1 MNTVLGQEGKW
12 AVPLSARARLA
23 CLGVVA
29 LAIALRFPCLVSH
42 PRMWAEE
49 GLFFARARTL
59 PLWDALT
66 IGHVGYLLLFTNV
79 AALLAA
85 RVPLEQAPAVTT
97 ALAFAVQLL
106 PFAVVLAGKSS
117 LWRNPVRQLASVLVL
132 LFVLPNRETWLTTT
146 NSQFVLSLA
155 VFLVALE
162 DKEPSRAGLALRGAL
177 VVLAGLTGPP
187 SCLLVPVFAWRAFR
201 ERTRSA
207 GLLFALLAGCC
218 LVQAG
223 YLLHA
228 GLANPQVLAVR
239 RAPIT
244 LVLLGEI
251 ILVKTLAVPLVGEH
265 AALMIQEWVTRQ
277 LGHVLLALGSVTL
290 WAGLLALA
298 ANAVPKTLRAPL
310 LVGVIMLIVTASA
323 FSIGAKEGLVV
334 PMHGERYYQA
344 PNSALF
350 IALATGAG
358 WPSWKSVLR
367 GALVGLAIIIGFVTY
382 RQPFGWTEGPDWRA
396 EIALWRADPS
406 HRIRIWPD
414 GWAMP
419 LDPRVAR

>member
-1 MNTVLGQEGKW
+1 VG
-12 AVPLSARARLA
+12 A
-23 CLGVVA
+23 VA
-29 LAIALRFPCLVSH
+29 LAIALRFPSLISH

-49 GLFFARARTL
+49 ALVFFVGARTL
-59 PLWDALT
+59 PLWNALT
-66 IGHVGYLLLFTNV
+66 LAHAGYLSLFTNV
-79 AALLAA
+79 AGLLAA
-85 RVPLEQAPAVTT
+85 WAPLEQAPAVTT

-117 LWRNPVRQLASVLVL
+117 LWRNPGRQLVSALVL

-146 NSQFVLSLA
+146 SSQFVLSLA

-162 DKEPSRAGLALRGAL
+162 DEEPSRAGLALRGGL

-201 ERTRSA
+201 VRTRSA

-223 YLLHA
+223 YLLHDVF
-228 GLANPQVLAVR
+228 ANPQVFALR
-239 RAPIT
+239 RLPIT
-244 LVLLGEI
+244 PVLLGEI

-265 AALMIQEWVTRQ
+265 AASMIQQWVTQ
-277 LGHVLLALGSVTL
+277 LQRGHVLLALGSVAL

-310 LVGVIMLIVTASA
+310 LVGVISVTVASSA
-323 FSIGAKEGLVV
+323 LALGAKEPLLV
-334 PMHGERYYQA
+334 PMSGERYYQA

-350 IALATGAG
+350 VALAAGAG

-367 GALVGLAIIIGFVTY
+367 GALVGLAIIIGFATY

-396 EIALWRADPS
+396 EIALWRADPG
-406 HRIRIWPD
+406 HMIRVWPD

-419 LDPRVAR
+419 LDPKVTR

>member
-1 MNTVLGQEGKW
+1 MNRGLTQEGRW

-23 CLGVVA
+23 CLGAVA
-29 LAIALRFPCLVSH
+29 LAIALRFPSLISH

-49 GLFFARARTL
+49 AVVFFVGARTL
-59 PLWDALT
+59 PLWNALT
-66 IGHVGYLLLFTNV
+66 LAHAGYLSLFTNV

-85 RVPLEQAPAVTT
+85 SAPLEQAPAVTT

-117 LWRNPVRQLASVLVL
+117 LWRHPVRQLVSALVL

-146 NSQFVLSLA
+146 SSQFVLSLA

-162 DKEPSRAGLALRGAL
+162 DEEPSRAGLALRGGL
-177 VVLAGLTGPP
+177 VVLAALTGPP

-201 ERTRSA
+201 ARTRSA

-223 YLLHA
+223 YLLHDVF
-228 GLANPQVLAVR
+228 ANPQVFALR
-239 RAPIT
+239 RSLSTP
-244 LVLLGEI
+244 VLLGEI

-265 AALMIQEWVTRQ
+265 AASMIQQWIMRLQ
-277 LGHVLLALGSVTL
+277 RGHVLLGLGSVAL

-298 ANAVPKTLRAPL
+298 ANGVPKTLRAPL
-310 LVGVIMLIVTASA
+310 LVGVISVTVASSA
-323 FSIGAKEGLVV
+323 LALGAKEPLLV
-334 PMHGERYYQA
+334 PMDGERYYQA

-350 IALATGAG
+350 VALAAGAG
-358 WPSWKSVLR
+358 LPSWKSVLP
-367 GALVGLAIIIGFVTY
+367 GALVGLAIIIGLATY
-382 RQPFGWTEGPDWRA
+382 RQPLGRA
-396 EIALWRADPS
+396 EGSD
-406 HRIRIWPD
+406 
-414 GWAMP
+414 
-419 LDPRVAR
+419 